1 MKKLLFVS
9 CGLLIL
15 ALILDVIYTSTL
27 LEFLR
32 YAYCACGILGAVGIL
47 AWSFKATKKKKK

>member
-1 MKKLLFVS
+1 MKKLLFAS

-15 ALILDVIYTSTL
+15 ALILDIVYTSTL
-27 LEFLR
+27 LELLR

-47 AWSFKATKKKKK
+47 VWSFKATKKKKN